1 MHHRLAKKITGN
13 ATRIT
18 PAFVLL
24 AFILKVGT
32 LLFSQ
37 SSAVTGPWSGQ
48 AQCQITV
55 QGP

>member
-1 MHHRLAKKITGN
+1 
-13 ATRIT
+13 
-18 PAFVLL
+18 VLL